1 MMDFNNLDDDAKKF
15 IELIVDNYVLGK
27 QYMSDG
33 TNPYVINPGVRV
45 QNIFMNF
52 TDAFGYNVC
61 MHKTEDS
68 NVEVCYIYNPELISK
83 KDGENESKATARFLK
98 IRKAEIIYKISLL
111 KWLLD
116 DGFIFL
122 VDDKD
127 WNLFHTGKITETD
140 KQRWTENNLKCY
152 QEIIKSEVIFNFIS
166 QFHNCTII
174 PSPQLIDLRNQNFK
188 TPEQIRFEEQKKIAT
203 DALEE
208 AQKATKLAQESQK
221 CTIWTS
227 TIICV
232 ITLAVSFVI
241 AFFVPTSISQD
252 FSKPLNTRLDSITES
267 NNLIWQ
273 NNTEILRTISQKDSI
288 SRIIIE
294 QYHNGKINNAK
305 P

>member
-1 MMDFNNLDDDAKKF
+1 MMDFNNLDNDAKKF
-15 IELIVDNYVLGK
+15 LALIVDNYVLGK
-27 QYMSDG
+27 KYMSDG
-33 TNPYVINPGVRV
+33 SNPYVINPGVQV

-52 TDAFGYNVC
+52 TDTIGYNVC

-68 NVEVCYIYNPELISK
+68 NIEVCYIYNPELISK
-83 KDGENESKATARFLK
+83 KDGEKESKATARFLK
-98 IRKAEIIYKISLL
+98 ILKAEIIYKISLL

-140 KQRWTENNLKCY
+140 KQRWTENNLKCH

-174 PSPQLIDLRNQNFK
+174 PSPQLIDLKNQNFK
-188 TPEQIRFEEQKKIAT
+188 TPEQIRFDKQQKIAV

-208 AQKATKLAQESQK
+208 AQKATKLAQKSQK
-221 CTIWTS
+221 YTICTS
-227 TIICV
+227 VIICI
-232 ITLAVSFVI
+232 ITLIVSCII
-241 AFFVPTSISQD
+241 AFCVPMSVSED
-252 FSKPLNTRLDSITES
+252 FSYPLNTRLDSIES
-267 NNLIWQ
+267 TNSLILHNNS
-273 NNTEILRTISQKDSI
+273 EILKIISQRDSI
-288 SRIIIE
+288 NRIIIE
-294 QYHNGKINNAK
+294 QYNNGKTENAK